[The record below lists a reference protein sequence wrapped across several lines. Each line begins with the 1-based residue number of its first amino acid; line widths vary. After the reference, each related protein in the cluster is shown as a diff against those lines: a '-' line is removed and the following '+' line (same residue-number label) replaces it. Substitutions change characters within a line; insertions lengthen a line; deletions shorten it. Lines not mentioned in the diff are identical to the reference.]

1 MHKKILMAAAI
12 SGVTIG
18 MASQSVAATWQTAF
32 GASAVLAPKHS
43 SQGLEG
49 LAATATNGT
58 TAVNL
63 VKLGAEYAQ
72 NDLITFTLTG
82 GVTRDNYAWPTSFVS
97 HINGD
102 NDQTS
107 TGGEMDGAMS
117 ATQTTLTLTL
127 IGAGTSALLTTT
139 NASAILVGDVVQC
152 ESDTTRESTVV
163 TVAATA
169 VTLDAALG
177 AICADNKNLI
187 TVRKA
192 KATFGLVSSSS
203 SAATYRVSAINVAG
217 TNGASTVGVLVP
229 TPAVQLRAA
238 ELQAAG
244 TTGVSIGFSATTGA
258 GTAMD
263 ALATGFTIAST
274 VESMPLTITKF
285 NGVVDV
291 EASNAAFVGGTSTA
305 SSDVLSMLIAAD
317 PKANGLSLSTN
328 ATTGV
333 ITKADAVTAAA
344 MAEEGL
350 VHTIT
355 GTTGFNFLDTTAG
368 TALIQGLSGVADAGT
383 DSNFAVTETT
393 SSAGVSLTVTDATA
407 YGRGAGTEEITL
419 VKTIAAT
426 TIPTQTFSGTTKYT
440 WANAASVSGKTST
453 VTHAALGGFTL
464 NGATITVYGVPM
476 GSTVERMLWVT
487 NKGSTSAALTASVE
501 LNGTTTSNLSLG
513 NAAGNTTTSVDEAL
527 DTALAAAGVTPA
539 ANSRALVTLSAPI
552 RSADMVVSASYKVT
566 SANDRL
572 GLETSD
578 TIDDV
583 LTTITASTGSDFD
596 GSATA
601 SASATSK

>member
-1 MHKKILMAAAI
+1 MNKKLLLAAAI
-12 SGVTIG
+12 SSITAGV
-18 MASQSVAATWQTAF
+18 ASQSVAATWQTAF
-32 GASAVLAPKHS
+32 DATKVLAPKHS

-49 LAATATNGT
+49 EAATSTVGT
-58 TAVNL
+58 SASTL

-97 HINGD
+97 HINGS
-102 NDQTS
+102 NNGI
-107 TGGEMDGAMS
+107 TGGEM
-117 ATQTTLTLTL
+117 ATTMTSTATTLTLTVV
-127 IGAGTSALLTTT
+127 GAGTAALLASGET
-139 NASAILVGDVVQC
+139 NDGAVRVGDVVQC

-163 TVAATA
+163 SFLTTS
-169 VTLDAALG
+169 VTLDKALG
-177 AICADNKNLI
+177 AACAADKNLI

-192 KATFGLVSSSS
+192 AITFGLVSSSS
-203 SAATYRVSAINVAG
+203 SAATYRVSNINTAG

-229 TPAVQLRAA
+229 TPAVELRAA

-244 TTGVSIGFSATTGA
+244 TTGVKVGFSAATGA

-263 ALATGFTIAST
+263 ALATTKLIAHT

-285 NGVVDV
+285 NAVVDV
-291 EASNAAFVGGTSTA
+291 ESSNLAFTGLTSSTSVDTVTFA
-305 SSDVLSMLIAAD
+305 IAAD
-317 PKANGLSLSTN
+317 PKAAGKSLATN

-333 ITKADAVTAAA
+333 ITPNSTVTAAA
-344 MAEEGL
+344 MTEAGL

-355 GTTGFNFLDTTAG
+355 GTSGFNYLDTDAT
-368 TALIQGLSGVADAGT
+368 TALIQGFSGVIDAG
-383 DSNFAVTETT
+383 DDAAFVVTETT
-393 SSAGVSLTVTDATA
+393 SSAGGSITVTDAGA
-407 YGRGAGTEEITL
+407 YSRAGGVVSIK
-419 VKTIAAT
+419 KTIAAT
-426 TIPTQTFSGTTKYT
+426 AIPTQSFSGTTKYT
-440 WANAASVSGKTST
+440 WANATGTTGKTNT
-453 VTHAALGGFTL
+453 VTHADLGKFTL

-487 NKGSTSAALTASVE
+487 NKGSAAAALTASVV
-501 LNGTTTSNLSLG
+501 LNGTTTASLDLG
-513 NAAGNTTTSVDEAL
+513 SLAGSTTTSVDEAL
-527 DTALAAAGVTPA
+527 DTALAAAGVTPP

-583 LTTITASTGSDFD
+583 LTTITASTGSDFS
-596 GSATA
+596 GSPTA